1 MMMFAIGF
9 LCAWVLIA
17 IFAYVSDGNLHNGIT
32 LFDGWG
38 VVILLFPVYVFVYIF
53 LKPIWY
59 FIDKN
64 KKEDDDNE

>member
-1 MMMFAIGF
+1 MMFAIGF

-17 IFAYVSDGNLHNGIT
+17 VFAFVSDGWLRNGIT

-38 VVILLFPVYVFVYIF
+38 VVILCLPVYIFAYIF

-64 KKEDDDNE
+64 KKEDDNNE